1 MKKKIIVIL
10 CSLFAFI
17 LLAFTCPNR
26 NDHKEAIKYIVSCMV
41 NEKLDEAGE
50 NDAFAFLGSLFM
62 TKFLE
67 EFLDARLKVNNYILF
82 SVGEVNYKGD
92 TKTVSFGI
100 LNHVFT
106 LSKDDLKKNIT
117 EEQNKEEYK

>member
-1 MKKKIIVIL
+1 MKKKIIVTL

-17 LLAFTCPNR
+17 LLASTCPNR
-26 NDHKEAIKYIVSCMV
+26 NYHKEAITYLVSSMV

-50 NDAFAFLGSLFM
+50 NDGFSFLGSLFM

-82 SVGEVNYKGD
+82 SVGEVNYKGN

-106 LSKDDLKKNIT
+106 LTKDDLRKKIT
-117 EEQNKEEYK
+117 E